1 MEKIHDFTAVRQLWG
16 DVATK
21 IDNNFAELAGKTGML
36 ADLGK
41 VASDEEAFSQAAVLA
56 GNTGV
61 CLICWHTDIES
72 GYILQSA
79 ITPSV
84 VMQLRL
90 ATDANGTSYM
100 RKVQNGEASG
110 WTEWPAGGVDE
121 PSVEADADTVT
132 LKNGADAL
140 YELAGASEEKAG
152 IVTADDYSRMLN
164 TQVVEMGDV
173 PDEEG
178 LIEKI
183 KILCEYSTPR
193 IVVYERG
200 KGDKTTY
207 YQGWLMLFNNV
218 SGIKKH
224 VVCFE
229 ASGNDTSYKNF
240 SVYNFKWNENW
251 EYVNKFELG
260 DGAVAQEALEAANS
274 AQQTAETAKSTA
286 DTAKQTAEGAKASAE
301 GLTGEVTELGQ
312 QLDEVAADATGATDG
327 LQQFMTQ
334 GILTQ
339 APFPRATAAASG
351 SFAAVGGD
359 APLKDGEIIPWT
371 GWLTLVLCYTTT
383 DSAAKVKLTGYA
395 GPTLGKCELIGE
407 TAVAAS
413 EEPRVVRITGEHD
426 YNPKRNGAPDACMD
440 GSSYH
445 VNVEVKSPNAGF
457 TMLWA
462 VVYESDE
469 YGNPR
474 RRGGSLREQIE
485 GTLQSCPA
493 LALGRG
499 TTTATVYN
507 EKTGWFE
514 VNGLVDMTFDDCL
527 LVLNDFPAKTAINS
541 LNNDFISHARTNNAL
556 QGIYNSGV
564 NFNFYNDGG
573 ETLALGPQ
581 LRSSMSG
588 FLNQNNNNNLIAILS
603 YIRFQGANISAG
615 SSLFCEKL
623 ESLAIKN
630 ISGSYSFAKNPS
642 LSWDTWKYLIDN
654 AAEGIS
660 EEGITVT
667 VHADVYAKMT
677 GGTVDDWGSLGTLAS
692 EKGVKLVSF
701 GESGYPFLTRVL
713 WHGYKRLENKINAA
727 TSGDIIYIHPDD
739 RQKISAAQQDNWGT
753 LVTLAAEK
761 NITFAQAE

>member
-1 MEKIHDFTAVRQLWG
+1 MEDLKEIEYEGGKTTHG
-16 DVATK
+16 DVRRAINENVASANRNFSEVSEAATEAQSGVTELREQLDEVSATATEAKNGVTELGQKVEGVSSVATEAQSGVTELRQQLGEVSDTATK
-21 IDNNFAELAGKTGML
+21 A
-36 ADLGK
+36 
-41 VASDEEAFSQAAVLA
+41 Q
-56 GNTGV
+56 TGV
-61 CLICWHTDIES
+61 T
-72 GYILQSA
+72 
-79 ITPSV
+79 
-84 VMQLRL
+84 
-90 ATDANGTSYM
+90 
-100 RKVQNGEASG
+100 
-110 WTEWPAGGVDE
+110 
-121 PSVEADADTVT
+121 
-132 LKNGADAL
+132 
-140 YELAGASEEKAG
+140 
-152 IVTADDYSRMLN
+152 
-164 TQVVEMGDV
+164 
-173 PDEEG
+173 
-178 LIEKI
+178 
-183 KILCEYSTPR
+183 
-193 IVVYERG
+193 
-200 KGDKTTY
+200 
-207 YQGWLMLFNNV
+207 
-218 SGIKKH
+218 
-224 VVCFE
+224 
-229 ASGNDTSYKNF
+229 
-240 SVYNFKWNENW
+240 
-251 EYVNKFELG
+251 ELG
-260 DGAVAQEALEAANS
+260 EQLEGVSAVAQEALGAANS
-274 AQQTAETAKSTA
+274 AQHTAATANSTAATAKSDAPTAKSTAEAAKSTAEAAKSTAETANSTAGAAKTAAEGAAADAATAKSDAATAKNDAATAKSTAEAAKSTAETASQTAATAKSTA
-286 DTAKQTAEGAKASAE
+286 DTAKQTAEEAKASAE
-301 GLTGEVTELGQ
+301 GLTGEVTGLGQ

-327 LQQFMTQ
+327 LHQFMTL
-334 GILTQ
+334 GILTE
-339 APFPRATAAASG
+339 APFPRATAEASG

-371 GWLTLVLCYTTT
+371 GWLTLVLCYQTT

-395 GPTLGKCELIGE
+395 GPTLGKCELIPE
-407 TAVAAS
+407 TAVAAT

-426 YNPKRNGAPDACMD
+426 YNPRRIGSPDACMA

-445 VNVEVKSPNAGF
+445 VNVEVKSQNAGF

-493 LALGRG
+493 LALGTS

-527 LVLNDFPAKTAINS
+527 LVLKDFPAKTAINS

-556 QGIYNSGV
+556 QGIYNSDI

-588 FLNQNNNNNLIAILS
+588 FLYNNNNNNNNNILAILS
-603 YIRFQGANISAG
+603 YIRLQSASISAG
-615 SSLFCEKL
+615 SSLNCENL
-623 ESLAIKN
+623 ESLAIMN
-630 ISGSYSFAKNPS
+630 ISGSYSFARNPS
-642 LSWDTWKYLIDN
+642 LSWDSWKYLIDN

-667 VHADVYAKMT
+667 VHADVYAKMS

-713 WHGYKRLENKINAA
+713 WHGYKRLKNKINAA
-727 TSGDIIYIHPDD
+727 TNGDTIYIHPDD
-739 RQKISAAQQDNWGT
+739 RRKISAAQKDNWGT

-761 NITFAQAE
+761 NIIFAQAE